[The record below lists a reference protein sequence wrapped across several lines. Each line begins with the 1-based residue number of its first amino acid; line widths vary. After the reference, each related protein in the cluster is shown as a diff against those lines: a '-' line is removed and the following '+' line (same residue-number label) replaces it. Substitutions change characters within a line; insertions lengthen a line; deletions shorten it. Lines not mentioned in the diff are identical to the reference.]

1 MPIRM
6 ALNLSTAL
14 AMNRSLVELTM
25 TVDSTTVLCLQGLR
39 QNTALRHLSLNA
51 VDWGS
56 AGELGVALATV
67 LSQNASLESLC
78 LKTDGTNFSDKT
90 GTVLAQAL
98 TQNTSLASLHISTED
113 TSVGDETGI
122 ALAEALWLNDVL
134 RHFLWAAGRTRLTDL
149 TGRTLA
155 QAAQQNCNLQSFQ
168 FSAVGTELSDE
179 TGMAMAAVLENFALH
194 SFSFEASETQV
205 GDISGIAFAK
215 SLHSSASLRRFSFVG
230 NFCNV
235 SEETCRAMGEAVGST
250 CLTAFEFSALHLFVS
265 ERTSICLRN
274 ALQRNNSLESIKF
287 QTCQLDGDRA
297 YTAVQEAVGK
307 AIFKRGQRRC
317 EHQPGCPCFQLS
329 SDMPSKDLETSCLS
343 CSDWGSAIVIEKESG
358 EDAAFRS
365 GKLSYADSLSE
376 TDIGDGEAE
385 AITTVSSTDTPI
397 WESMQGV

>member
-1 MPIRM
+1 
-6 ALNLSTAL
+6 
-14 AMNRSLVELTM
+14 
-25 TVDSTTVLCLQGLR
+25 
-39 QNTALRHLSLNA
+39 
-51 VDWGS
+51 
-56 AGELGVALATV
+56 
-67 LSQNASLESLC
+67 
-78 LKTDGTNFSDKT
+78 
-90 GTVLAQAL
+90 
-98 TQNTSLASLHISTED
+98 
-113 TSVGDETGI
+113 
-122 ALAEALWLNDVL
+122 
-134 RHFLWAAGRTRLTDL
+134 
-149 TGRTLA
+149 
-155 QAAQQNCNLQSFQ
+155 
-168 FSAVGTELSDE
+168 
-179 TGMAMAAVLENFALH
+179 MAMAAVLENFALH

-329 SDMPSKDLETSCLS
+329 SDMYLGLSLQCLMLEFFVLFYRLGHMCAKCRN
-343 CSDWGSAIVIEKESG
+343 CSDPFWPLLA
-358 EDAAFRS
+358 RHN
-365 GKLSYADSLSE
+365 
-376 TDIGDGEAE
+376 
-385 AITTVSSTDTPI
+385 
-397 WESMQGV
+397 

>member
-1 MPIRM
+1 
-6 ALNLSTAL
+6 
-14 AMNRSLVELTM
+14 
-25 TVDSTTVLCLQGLR
+25 
-39 QNTALRHLSLNA
+39 
-51 VDWGS
+51 
-56 AGELGVALATV
+56 
-67 LSQNASLESLC
+67 
-78 LKTDGTNFSDKT
+78 
-90 GTVLAQAL
+90 
-98 TQNTSLASLHISTED
+98 
-113 TSVGDETGI
+113 
-122 ALAEALWLNDVL
+122 
-134 RHFLWAAGRTRLTDL
+134 
-149 TGRTLA
+149 
-155 QAAQQNCNLQSFQ
+155 
-168 FSAVGTELSDE
+168 
-179 TGMAMAAVLENFALH
+179 MAMAAVLENFALH

-385 AITTVSSTDTPI
+385 AITTVSSQICHCMLLQPATTLSRASTGWVYNLNASCTLPGPDVVRATSRASSELRVHFSEVDWRQLIVMNCFDLLLPRVFY
-397 WESMQGV
+397 SPASSVSVVGMQAATSLASQLLMKRF